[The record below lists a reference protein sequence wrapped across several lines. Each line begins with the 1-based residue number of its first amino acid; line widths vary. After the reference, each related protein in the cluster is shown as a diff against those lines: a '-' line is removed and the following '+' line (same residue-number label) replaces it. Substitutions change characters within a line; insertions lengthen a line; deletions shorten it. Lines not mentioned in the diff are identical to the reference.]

1 MVFLL
6 TEYLDMVLLPLV
18 LLSALSVLVLLLE
31 VLLEVLLD
39 MVLLDMASVKLM
51 LTLMLMLT
59 LDMVM
64 LAQLPHLLPSVTVSQ
79 SEPATRSLSAPPER
93 LLRLCARKLLISR
106 SSRIVLILSAPPA
119 PSNLS
124 SSLTPLLLLELTP
137 GSDQKLLL
145 QLTEPSLLELLLL
158 LLSLLLLLLPL
169 LLLEELSLPMVEL
182 LPPLLL
188 DMLAPESD
196 LLDMLD
202 INCL

>member
-1 MVFLL
+1 
-6 TEYLDMVLLPLV
+6 
-18 LLSALSVLVLLLE
+18 
-31 VLLEVLLD
+31 
-39 MVLLDMASVKLM
+39 M
-51 LTLMLMLT
+51 LTLMLM

-79 SEPATRSLSAPPER
+79 SEPATRSLSVPPER

-124 SSLTPLLLLELTP
+124 SSLTPLLLL
-137 GSDQKLLL
+137 
-145 QLTEPSLLELLLL
+145 
-158 LLSLLLLLLPL
+158 LLPL

-202 INCL
+202 INCS

>member
-1 MVFLL
+1 ML
-6 TEYLDMVLLPLV
+6 T
-18 LLSALSVLVLLLE
+18 
-31 VLLEVLLD
+31 
-39 MVLLDMASVKLM
+39 
-51 LTLMLMLT
+51 LTLMLM

-79 SEPATRSLSAPPER
+79 SEPATRSLS
-93 LLRLCARKLLISR
+93 
-106 SSRIVLILSAPPA
+106 VPPA

-124 SSLTPLLLLELTP
+124 SSLIPLPLLELTP

-158 LLSLLLLLLPL
+158 LLLLLLLPL

-188 DMLAPESD
+188 D
-196 LLDMLD
+196 
-202 INCL
+202 

>member
-51 LTLMLMLT
+51 LTLTLMLM

-145 QLTEPSLLELLLL
+145 QLTNRRCWSCCCSPCCWICWHRSRTCWICWILIVLNPQFLYFH
-158 LLSLLLLLLPL
+158 
-169 LLLEELSLPMVEL
+169 
-182 LPPLLL
+182 
-188 DMLAPESD
+188 
-196 LLDMLD
+196 
-202 INCL
+202 

>member
-1 MVFLL
+1 MV
-6 TEYLDMVLLPLV
+6 
-18 LLSALSVLVLLLE
+18 LSALSPFSALSLLDLLLA
-31 VLLEVLLD
+31 VLLEALLD

-51 LTLMLMLT
+51 LTLTLMLM

-64 LAQLPHLLPSVTVSQ
+64 LAQLPHLLPS
-79 SEPATRSLSAPPER
+79 ATRSLSEPPER

-145 QLTEPSLLELLLL
+145 Q
-158 LLSLLLLLLPL
+158 
-169 LLLEELSLPMVEL
+169 
-182 LPPLLL
+182 
-188 DMLAPESD
+188 
-196 LLDMLD
+196 
-202 INCL
+202 

>member
-1 MVFLL
+1 
-6 TEYLDMVLLPLV
+6 
-18 LLSALSVLVLLLE
+18 
-31 VLLEVLLD
+31 
-39 MVLLDMASVKLM
+39 
-51 LTLMLMLT
+51 
-59 LDMVM
+59 MVM

-79 SEPATRSLSAPPER
+79 SEPATRSLSVPPER

-124 SSLTPLLLLELTP
+124 SSLIPLPLLELTP

-145 QLTEPSLLELLLL
+145 QLTE
-158 LLSLLLLLLPL
+158 LLLLLLPL
-169 LLLEELSLPMVEL
+169 LLLEELSLPMVVL

-196 LLDMLD
+196 LLDILD
-202 INCL
+202 INCSYSSLFILPHYLIPPTALV

>member
-1 MVFLL
+1 MG
-6 TEYLDMVLLPLV
+6 
-18 LLSALSVLVLLLE
+18 
-31 VLLEVLLD
+31 
-39 MVLLDMASVKLM
+39 
-51 LTLMLMLT
+51 
-59 LDMVM
+59 
-64 LAQLPHLLPSVTVSQ
+64 
-79 SEPATRSLSAPPER
+79 R

-158 LLSLLLLLLPL
+158 LL
-169 LLLEELSLPMVEL
+169 LLEELSLPMVEL

-202 INCL
+202 INCS